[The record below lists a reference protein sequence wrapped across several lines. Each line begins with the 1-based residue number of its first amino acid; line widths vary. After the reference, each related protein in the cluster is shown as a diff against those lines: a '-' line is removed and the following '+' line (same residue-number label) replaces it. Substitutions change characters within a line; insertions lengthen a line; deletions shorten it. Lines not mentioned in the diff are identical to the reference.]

1 MRVNVADL
9 LGATSQTLEVT
20 GRLDLGCLDGPGG
33 PVMLASPVAVRVQL
47 GATGRGVLAVG
58 EASTVGVW
66 ECSRCLARHE
76 RPLTAHFS
84 VEFRPLGAEAPED
97 GAEAK
102 EREIQT
108 FTGQWVELA
117 EVIKQS
123 LILDM
128 PMKPLC
134 REDCLGLCQGCGADL
149 NQGRCHCPRAHDPRW
164 KALSGLLDP
173 K

>member
-9 LGATSQTLEVT
+9 LGATSQTLEVA
-20 GRLDLGCLDGPGG
+20 GWLDLGCLDGPGG
-33 PVMLASPVAVRVQL
+33 PVTLAAAVAARVQL

-58 EASTVGVW
+58 QASTVGVW
-66 ECSRCLARHE
+66 ECSRCLTRYE
-76 RPLTAHFS
+76 CPLTAHFS
-84 VEFRPLGAEAPED
+84 VEFRPLGEEAPED
-97 GAEAK
+97 GAE
-102 EREIQT
+102 EREVQT
-108 FTGQWVELA
+108 FTGQWVELT
-117 EVIKQS
+117 EVIRQS

-134 REDCLGLCQGCGADL
+134 REDCLGLCPECGADL

-164 KALSGLLDP
+164 MALSRLADP